1 MHDLA
6 TGIGWDVPVT
16 PTGQSSATGHP
27 SELELH
33 RVALGQ
39 LPPDRQASVEAHAGD
54 CPLCADALAS
64 LRLAHQAFEGDVHAR
79 TAGALVA
86 RAGRGGPRRRSAWL
100 WLLGAPAA
108 AVVLI
113 VGWGALRGT
122 GVLGPDLRAKGPGG
136 GQAVGLEVFARR
148 GDQVF
153 AVSAQTPLQQGDA
166 IRFVVRKPAELD
178 QLLVVG
184 VQAAGAVT
192 VYHPF
197 AGATSVA
204 LDARAGRLEVEGSV
218 VLDDRTGPERVFALL
233 GRAPIALDSVR
244 AALAGLAAGGAAAV
258 RATAHLDVPADGQAS
273 VLLERTSP

>member
-1 MHDLA
+1 
-6 TGIGWDVPVT
+6 VT

-64 LRLAHQAFEGDVHAR
+64 LRLAHQTFEGDVHAR

-108 AVVLI
+108 AVVVLI

-122 GVLGPDLRAKGPGG
+122 GVFGPDLRAKGPGG

-148 GDQVF
+148 GEQVF
-153 AVSAQTPLQQGDA
+153 AVSAQTPLQRGDA

-184 VQAAGAVT
+184 VQAPGTVT

-204 LDARAGRLEVEGSV
+204 LDARAGRLEVAGSV

-233 GRAPIALDSVR
+233 GRAPIALGSVR
-244 AALAGLAAGGAAAV
+244 AALAALAAGGAGAV
-258 RATAHLDVPADGQAS
+258 RATALLDVPVDGQAS
-273 VLLERTSP
+273 VLLERTPP